1 MNTTDH
7 TKLSEL
13 SKRLDQSWQH
23 HQHALEGLEQIRLH
37 MEASELELEA
47 AQTLSVQAVAGTGK

>member
-1 MNTTDH
+1 MNITNDTT
-7 TKLSEL
+7 LSEL

-23 HQHALEGLEQIRLH
+23 HQHALAGLEQIRLH

-47 AQTLSVQAVAGTGK
+47 AQTLSVQTVTGTAK